1 MIAEEYLKLLEKESK
16 ILKKNKEIFDI
27 LLYGSGAKGKR
38 KINDVDIIFIFKN
51 QSLEKRLEIT
61 QKFKKKVSKI
71 KNLDIKSIN
80 LIELFDKTFLARQ
93 GILVEGIS
101 LINKKPFSKRMGFEG
116 FGLFTYGIK
125 NLTNTQKVKLTF
137 ALNGRRGEEGM
148 LKKLNAKTLSKT

>member
-71 KNLDIKSIN
+71 KNLDILKI
-80 LIELFDKTFLARQ
+80 
-93 GILVEGIS
+93 IS
-101 LINKKPFSKRMGFEG
+101 
-116 FGLFTYGIK
+116 
-125 NLTNTQKVKLTF
+125 
-137 ALNGRRGEEGM
+137 
-148 LKKLNAKTLSKT
+148 